1 EKGNQKGFTN
11 QKSFLVKKD
20 KFDYICKNLFTVMF
34 SKSLSTI
41 ALFSLLILMGCE
53 STSKPTGNTMLLS
66 GTVEGL
72 RKGTLYLQKIQDS
85 LMVNVDSVVVD
96 GSPDFKFKTEIESP
110 EIYYLYLNK
119 EDGDSLNDRILF
131 FAEKGEISINT
142 LLKTFESSAKV
153 TGSENQELLQEYR
166 KLARQFN
173 QKNLEYIQA
182 YFTEAKEDNNNKTL
196 DSIQAAMDNLLKRRY
211 LYALNFASTHG
222 DNVIAPFIAL
232 TEVYDANIIFLDTVA
247 SKLTDKVKASKYG
260 KEFLEFIAT
269 RKADEAGE

>member
-1 EKGNQKGFTN
+1 
-11 QKSFLVKKD
+11 
-20 KFDYICKNLFTVMF
+20 M
-34 SKSLSTI
+34 
-41 ALFSLLILMGCE
+41 A
-53 STSKPTGNTMLLS
+53 
-66 GTVEGL
+66 
-72 RKGTLYLQKIQDS
+72 
-85 LMVNVDSVVVD
+85 NVDSVLVD

-166 KLARQFN
+166 KLARQFDG
-173 QKNLEYIQA
+173 KNLEYIQA
-182 YFTEAKEDNNNKTL
+182 YFELAKEDNNSKAL
-196 DSIQAAMDNLLKRRY
+196 DSIKEAMDNLLKRRY

-232 TEVYDANIIFLDTVA
+232 TEVYDANIVFLDTVA
-247 SKLTDKVKASKYG
+247 SKLTDKVKDSKYG

-269 RKADEAGE
+269 RKAKEAVE